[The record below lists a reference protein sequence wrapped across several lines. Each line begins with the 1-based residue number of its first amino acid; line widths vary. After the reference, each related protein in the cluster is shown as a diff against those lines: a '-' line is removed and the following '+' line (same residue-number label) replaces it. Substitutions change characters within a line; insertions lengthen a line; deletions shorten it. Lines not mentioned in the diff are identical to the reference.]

1 MASSFR
7 LVLPLGA
14 ALAFGLSAAPALADD
29 EGSFQGTL
37 NTLLGFVGAAPEKD
51 QTPIDY
57 RERAPLV
64 LPPSRGA
71 TTLPPPQAAG
81 SKRNAQ
87 WPNDP
92 DVAARR
98 AAATDARKPVNHNNA
113 VTAGGAL
120 SQSELRRGRIDRG
133 AQNQGAQST
142 PTHCS
147 ALSNNPDCLY
157 TPWSVLAAK
166 KEGSD
171 SSDTVVAGQEP
182 ERRYLTDP
190 PSGYRQATRTTKAT
204 MSGKAARPE
213 DDGADAG
220 AYIRS
225 QRNKRFGDGED

>member
-1 MASSFR
+1 MASRFR
-7 LVLPLGA
+7 TVLSMGA
-14 ALAFGLSAAPALADD
+14 ALAFAFSAAPAMADD
-29 EGSFQGTL
+29 EESFQGTL

-51 QTPIDY
+51 KTPIDY

-64 LPPSRGA
+64 IPPSRGA
-71 TTLPPPQAAG
+71 TTLPAPQAPG
-81 SKRNAQ
+81 SRRNAQ

-98 AAATDARKPVNHNNA
+98 AAAADARRPVNHNNA
-113 VTAGGAL
+113 VVSGGAL
-120 SQSELRRGRIDRG
+120 SQDELRRGKID
-133 AQNQGAQST
+133 QGPQDTRSN
-142 PTHCS
+142 CS

-157 TPWSVLAAK
+157 APWSVLAVK

-171 SSDTVVAGQEP
+171 ASDTVVAGQEP
-182 ERRYLTDP
+182 PRRYLTDP

-204 MSGKAARPE
+204 PSGKAARPE

-225 QRNKRFGDGED
+225 QRAKRFGDGED